1 MTAKDLKNA
10 LLQEA
15 VQGHLVPQIAA
26 EGNAR
31 DLLEEIKKNHTDLQ
45 ISTKSAVTKSDLR
58 SKSQIRVTKKE
69 LPPITEDE
77 IPFDI
82 PENWCWCRLGE
93 VIELLSGRD
102 LEPSAYNSV
111 SKGIPY
117 MTGASNFENEELIVN
132 RWTDKPVTISNKGDL
147 LITCKGTIGELA
159 FNKVGDVH
167 IARQIMAIRKS
178 NYINLSFLKY
188 FLMCRID
195 VIQKQAKSM
204 IPGISREVM
213 LNVSFPLPPLA
224 EQKRIVAALEKFMP
238 LIEEYGKKESE
249 LNLLNAK
256 IGTLTKKAILQEA
269 VQGRLVP
276 QIAAEGNAKDLL
288 EKIKQNHT
296 DLQISTK
303 SADAKSDLRSKSQIR
318 VTKKELP
325 PVTAEEIPFD
335 IPENWC
341 WCRLGDVCK
350 FLSRGKSPV
359 YSEIRKYPIFAQKCN
374 LKDGEISLEQ
384 AQFLDPEVLP
394 KWKEEY
400 KILDGDILVNSTG
413 TGTVMRTRYFKSEYL
428 GNYPFVMPDSHVT
441 VIRTFEN
448 IDSKYLYY
456 CCRDFTVQNYWK
468 ENLAGS
474 TNQKELYIGVVGNT
488 LIPLPPLAEQKRIV
502 EAIEQLLPLCKKL
515 GQ

>member
-1 MTAKDLKNA
+1 MGAKELKNA

-15 VQGHLVPQIAA
+15 VMGKLVPQDSS

-45 ISTKSAVTKSDLR
+45 ISTKSA
-58 SKSQIRVTKKE
+58 
-69 LPPITEDE
+69 
-77 IPFDI
+77 
-82 PENWCWCRLGE
+82 
-93 VIELLSGRD
+93 
-102 LEPSAYNSV
+102 
-111 SKGIPY
+111 
-117 MTGASNFENEELIVN
+117 
-132 RWTDKPVTISNKGDL
+132 
-147 LITCKGTIGELA
+147 GT
-159 FNKVGDVH
+159 
-167 IARQIMAIRKS
+167 
-178 NYINLSFLKY
+178 
-188 FLMCRID
+188 
-195 VIQKQAKSM
+195 
-204 IPGISREVM
+204 
-213 LNVSFPLPPLA
+213 
-224 EQKRIVAALEKFMP
+224 
-238 LIEEYGKKESE
+238 
-249 LNLLNAK
+249 
-256 IGTLTKKAILQEA
+256 
-269 VQGRLVP
+269 
-276 QIAAEGNAKDLL
+276 
-288 EKIKQNHT
+288 
-296 DLQISTK
+296 
-303 SADAKSDLRSKSQIR
+303 KSDLRSKSQIR

-502 EAIEQLLPLCKKL
+502 HALEIILPVIEEYQKKEEELAKLLLSRKL
-515 GQ
+515 T